1 MVEKYKNLNN
11 PIPFERRAEV
21 NEKILHL
28 IHTNS
33 AEQYGITKE
42 VVYNSYTGDGG
53 LSGLQLKDF
62 SSFHAYTKS

>member
-11 PIPFERRAEV
+11 PIPLERRAEV

-28 IHTNS
+28 IHTNA

-53 LSGLQLKDF
+53 LSGL
-62 SSFHAYTKS
+62 